1 MFMFYE
7 SYNIKPTGT
16 ISWRDILCAFVWTLG
31 KNSGIQNLINAYE
44 YFKTILLL
52 FIHRSPGSVIG
63 RVVLIIHTHI
73 PKVGQYAGI
82 LLYLPE
88 LLNNN
93 GFIMYTKVL
102 LLKTLCD
109 YIVDYDLQTLFYLL
123 QPFNFSSYVFFIKRE

>member
-1 MFMFYE
+1 M
-7 SYNIKPTGT
+7 
-16 ISWRDILCAFVWTLG
+16 
-31 KNSGIQNLINAYE
+31 
-44 YFKTILLL
+44 
-52 FIHRSPGSVIG
+52 
-63 RVVLIIHTHI
+63 
-73 PKVGQYAGI
+73 

-123 QPFNFSSYVFFIKRE
+123 QPFNFRSYVFFYKGRIKYNCISPND